1 MAEKPEHKKWED
13 RINAAI
19 KVKNDWWE
27 QFKVDLALDY
37 FEGNQNPGYTD
48 EEWITIN
55 KFYSHM
61 MAQLPALYSIDP
73 YFYVK
78 LKKTY
83 KPEPGLVPGYEERA
97 RIRQAM
103 LNYLKGELE
112 LKTKARLS
120 IQDAFFSIGVAKTR
134 FSADAVENPQA
145 GKPIMD
151 EDGKPL
157 KDEETGK
164 PLMQPD
170 ELPVNKHFIIS
181 RLHPSAIFWD
191 VDASTLPDTW
201 SMIGEVIQMSRE
213 DALKD
218 RRFKRSIIQSMPGRT
233 TEPQEKTKK
242 RWFNL
247 NQYNLQKEQKKDT
260 DLLIFYEVYD
270 LKNRQMLMIGEG
282 ADNFVIKPRGLPPG
296 IENHPYSILR
306 FVLRD
311 KSPYP
316 IPPMSQGIDQ
326 QKEYNLSRSRI
337 VTHRKRFNRKYTV
350 IQSMLDDP
358 SAISKLETGEDGT
371 CIIVQAHG
379 AVEPI
384 RDAPLDQQTYTEL
397 AMLNNDM
404 VEIFGNPDTARGIA
418 SADSAT
424 EASIMD
430 SRLEIREGDR
440 QSIVVDFILD
450 IAKKLDQ
457 LIEANLDEDQA
468 IKVTGPQ
475 GNEWVKV
482 MANDYEKIEGEF
494 EYSVNLGSTRPRLPD
509 IERAQLTAFL
519 SQVIIPMPHILQA
532 PSLMKKIAEMYHIED
547 EAILKELQQLGQ
559 MIMSGQ
565 QPMPGQSGTPANNPI
580 SQIIGMAT
588 GQQGGNVNGG
598 GAPGGMS
605 SGESS

>member
-1 MAEKPEHKKWED
+1 MAEKPTYKKWEE
-13 RINAAI
+13 RINHAI
-19 KVKNDWWE
+19 KLKNDWWE

-37 FEGNQNPGYTD
+37 FEGKQNPGWNE
-48 EEWITIN
+48 EEWITVN

-78 LKKTY
+78 IKKTFE
-83 KPEPGLVPGYEERA
+83 PEEDAHVKYEETA
-97 RIRQAM
+97 KARQAM
-103 LNYLKGELE
+103 LNYLKTELE

-120 IQDAFFSIGVAKTR
+120 IQDAFFSIGVVKTR
-134 FSADAVENPQA
+134 FSADAIDNPQA
-145 GKPIMD
+145 GQEIKDENGKPYID
-151 EDGKPL
+151 ED
-157 KDEETGK
+157 TGK
-164 PLMQPD
+164 PLLQPD
-170 ELPVNKHFIIS
+170 TLPVNKQYIIS

-191 VDASTLPDTW
+191 TDASTLKDTW
-201 SMIGEVIQMSRE
+201 TFIGEVIQMSRA

-218 RRFKRSIIQSMPGRT
+218 KRFKRSTIMSMPGRT
-233 TEPQEKTKK
+233 TDPQEQTKK

-247 NQYNLQKEQKKDT
+247 DNYRIQKEKAKDS
-260 DLLIFYEVYD
+260 DLLIFYEIYD

-282 ADNFVIKPRGLPPG
+282 AEDYAVKPRGLPPG

-337 VTHRKRFNRKYTV
+337 LTHRKRFNRKYTV
-350 IQSMLDDP
+350 VAQMLNDQSD
-358 SAISKLETGEDGT
+358 ISKLETGEDGT
-371 CIIVQAHG
+371 VILVQGHG
-379 AVEPI
+379 AIEPI
-384 RDAPLDQQTYTEL
+384 RDAQLDQQTYTEL

-404 VEIFGNPDTARGIA
+404 IEIFGNPDTARGIA

-440 QSIVVDFILD
+440 QAIVVDFILD
-450 IAKKLDQ
+450 IARKLDQ

-468 IKVTGPQ
+468 VKVIGPE
-475 GNEWVKV
+475 GEDWVKV
-482 MANDYEKIEGEF
+482 KADNYESIEGEF

-509 IERAQLTAFL
+509 IERAQLIAFM
-519 SQVIIPMPHILQA
+519 SQVVIPMPHILQS
-532 PSLMKKIAEMYHIED
+532 PSLMKKIAEMFHIED
-547 EAILKELQQLGQ
+547 ESILRELRELGQ
-559 MIMSGQ
+559 KIMSGE
-565 QPMPGQSGTPANNPI
+565 QPMPGQSGTPQNNPV

-588 GQQGGNVNGG
+588 GQQGGNANGG
-598 GAPGGMS
+598 GAPEEMS
-605 SGESS
+605 